1 MDILPNLDEDL
12 KSINHLKSSQ
22 HQIIFLNYHEIL
34 SRLNRKNAH
43 GLIQS
48 WILSGSPSA
57 LGKSFHSVLF
67 LHGHKLFTFVDRYGE
82 KYFHITKSSFLVH
95 EMYFDIA
102 DIYCFLGLSELGFCD
117 LRFTG
122 NEF

>member
-12 KSINHLKSSQ
+12 KSINHFMSSQ

-48 WILSGSPSA
+48 WILSGSLSA
-57 LGKSFHSVLF
+57 LGKSFHSELF
-67 LHGHKLFTFVDRYGE
+67 LHGHKLFTFCHRCEVLHYYFMKNNPVADE
-82 KYFHITKSSFLVH
+82 K
-95 EMYFDIA
+95 YFDIA
-102 DIYCFLGLSELGFCD
+102 DIYCFLGLFE
-117 LRFTG
+117 
-122 NEF
+122 